1 MPSYFF
7 LSFPFLFPQHEV
19 FKVLSVWLPFFPS
32 VEWKNGNLSDLCD
45 IFDQMVSGDQ
55 MEL

>member
-45 IFDQMVSGDQ
+45 IFDQTVSGDH
-55 MEL
+55 EP